1 MESIASVSLYGSDK
15 RQLQLGKLFEEA
27 KIPVRY
33 CNGSGNIPEISTCQV
48 PPAGAT
54 ILLPVPCPDSLYEMI
69 ISGLEPG
76 HLILGGNLSAGFVE
90 KCIQSGAN
98 VYDYLKSPSV
108 VIHNA
113 IATAEGAI
121 CEAIT
126 HSPWNLHGSHCLVMG
141 YGRCGSVLSHRLSG
155 MGCHV
160 TVSARDT
167 IKIAQAETYG
177 YDILHPETDLSRFR
191 FLFNTIP
198 APIVDQKML
207 KQLSEDVTII
217 DIASA
222 PGGCDF
228 DYCRTHE
235 ISAYLCPGLPAKYA
249 PKSSAEII
257 FRHIQEVFQLQ
268 SKGKML

>member
-1 MESIASVSLYGSDK
+1 MESIFQIILYGSDK
-15 RQLQLGKLFEEA
+15 RQLMLGHLFEQA
-27 KIPVRY
+27 QIPVIY
-33 CNGSGNIPEISTCQV
+33 CNKQYDVPEMTICQLPLSGT
-48 PPAGAT
+48 A
-54 ILLPVPCPDSLYEMI
+54 ILLPVPCSNLLYQQI
-69 ISGLEPG
+69 LENLQPN
-76 HLILGGNLSAGFVE
+76 HIVLGGNLSPAFVNE
-90 KCIQSGAN
+90 CNQVGAK

-121 CEAIT
+121 CEAIS
-126 HSPWNLHGSHCLVMG
+126 HSPWNLHGNSCLVMG
-141 YGRCGSVLSHRLSG
+141 YGRCGSVLAQRLKG
-155 MGCHV
+155 MESHV
-160 TVSARDT
+160 TISARDL
-167 IKIAQAETYG
+167 IKIAQAETRG
-177 YDILHPETDLSRFR
+177 FDILKPDTNLSQFR

-198 APIVDQKML
+198 APVVDADML
-207 KQLSEDVTII
+207 AKLSPEITII

-228 DYCRTHE
+228 AYCKKHE

-257 FRHIQEVFQLQ
+257 FRHIHEVFQFE

>member
-1 MESIASVSLYGSDK
+1 MEPIHQISLYGSDK
-15 RQLQLGKLFEEA
+15 RQLMLGKLLEEA
-27 KIPVRY
+27 GVSVHYLEESKPVPEVISCQIPT
-33 CNGSGNIPEISTCQV
+33 PET
-48 PPAGAT
+48 T
-54 ILLPVPCPDSLYEMI
+54 ILLPLPCPPSLYETI
-69 ISGLEPG
+69 LTFVEPDYR
-76 HLILGGNLSAGFVE
+76 ILGGNLPASFVE
-90 KCIQSGAN
+90 ECTRSGAK

-108 VIHNA
+108 VIHNT

-121 CEAIT
+121 CEAII
-126 HSPWNLHGSHCLVMG
+126 HSPWNLHGSDCLVMG
-141 YGRCGSVLSHRLSG
+141 YGRCGSVLAHRLTG

-160 TVSARDT
+160 TISARDI

-177 YDILHPETDLSRFR
+177 YEILQPETDLSRFR

-198 APIVDQKML
+198 APVIDRTFL
-207 KQLSEDVTII
+207 KQLSPEVTII

-228 DYCRTHE
+228 DYCRKHE
-235 ISAYLCPGLPAKYA
+235 ISAHLCPGLPAKYA

-257 FRHIQEVFQLQ
+257 FRHIQEIFQLQ

>member
-15 RQLQLGKLFEEA
+15 RQLLLGKRFEEA
-27 KIPVRY
+27 KIPVTY
-33 CNGSGNIPEISTCQV
+33 CNEPDNIPEISTCQV
-48 PPAGAT
+48 PPAGAV
-54 ILLPVPCPDSLYEMI
+54 ILLPVPCPDTLYEMI
-69 ISGLEPG
+69 LSGLEPG

-90 KCIQSGAN
+90 KCIQSGAK

-113 IATAEGAI
+113 VATAEGAI

-126 HSPWNLHGSHCLVMG
+126 HSPWNLHGSHSLVMG
-141 YGRCGSVLSHRLSG
+141 YGRCGSVLSHRLAG

-167 IKIAQAETYG
+167 AKTAQAETCG
-177 YDILHPETDLSRFR
+177 YEILHPETDLSCFR
-191 FLFNTIP
+191 FLFNTVP
-198 APIVDQKML
+198 APVVDRNML
-207 KQLSEDVTII
+207 RQLPPDITII

-228 DYCRTHE
+228 DYCRTHK
-235 ISAYLCPGLPAKYA
+235 ISAYLCSGLPAKYA

-268 SKGKML
+268 SKGKTL